1 MILAEIQRV
10 IVYRSQ
16 LEADAA
22 EWWYNNPAAILWAM
36 GLGLAVIIIAALLN
50 KYKR

>member
-16 LEADAA
+16 FEADAA
-22 EWWYNNPAAILWAM
+22 EWWYNNPAAVLWAI
-36 GLGLAVIIIAALLN
+36 GLGLATIIAAALFN